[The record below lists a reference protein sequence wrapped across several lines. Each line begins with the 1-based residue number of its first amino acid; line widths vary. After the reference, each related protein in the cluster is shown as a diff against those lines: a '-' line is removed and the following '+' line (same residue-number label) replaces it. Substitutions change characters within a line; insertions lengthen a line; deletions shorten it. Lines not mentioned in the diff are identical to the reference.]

1 VKFRRK
7 SRDDEPEINLVPMI
21 DILLVVLIFLMV
33 TTTFVKPA
41 ALKVKLPGSE
51 NAKSQITDNNTVTIR
66 VTADGLYALDGSNG
80 AMALPELRNQLS
92 ARASK
97 TPDARNKLT
106 VLIEADRNTS
116 HQNVVNA
123 LDTIAQVGLNRV
135 SIITQKR

>member
-1 VKFRRK
+1 MNFRRRQ
-7 SRDDEPEINLVPMI
+7 RDEEPEINLVPMI

-41 ALKVKLPGSE
+41 ALKVRLPGSQ
-51 NAKSQITDNNTVTIR
+51 NAPSQSRDNQTLTVHVSTAGTYAIEGVNTALTLPDLQRELARR
-66 VTADGLYALDGSNG
+66 VQTT
-80 AMALPELRNQLS
+80 PS
-92 ARASK
+92 ARETLSIQ
-97 TPDARNKLT
+97 
-106 VLIEADRNTS
+106 IEADREAS

>member
-1 VKFRRK
+1 
-7 SRDDEPEINLVPMI
+7 
-21 DILLVVLIFLMV
+21 
-33 TTTFVKPA
+33 
-41 ALKVKLPGSE
+41 
-51 NAKSQITDNNTVTIR
+51 
-66 VTADGLYALDGSNG
+66 
-80 AMALPELRNQLS
+80 LRNQLS